1 MLSFTLLSGIKLS
14 MLLGNIAWIAMECR
28 HFHYSNVDIYNT
40 ISAGKTHT
48 SIDTIQSLLGKL
60 DMYNKCIHVN
70 KTRTKSYTKEFIY
83 LFGGLSED
91 AIRQFQSID
100 EINECLQNPYAVL
113 EAVELAA
120 WSGMNISFDYA
131 NQSNES
137 QDSNNTNVANAST
150 MAVINQSN
158 QSNQIIQYNTIV
170 NGIVPM
176 IDPSYHANYQ
186 DLVGTKF
193 DLQQYQYGSQ
203 LIHQEFTQS
212 ANFKQGVDYL
222 ENLADPTNP
231 DLAKK
236 MLNPSDFKLY
246 QDEMESN
253 KRKLDGP
260 QIVHITVKPSY
271 FGQVSIIAGTIYE
284 LFVQKPSHTHLL
296 DMINRVRD
304 TITEYSRNM
313 RNQYNLYNDLFYD
326 TRKELERISA
336 KSAVAWKRASW
347 LVVNTGILALQLSEY
362 IVDDI
367 IPFIWQHTEPVK
379 QIGCEVV
386 KQIL

>member
-1 MLSFTLLSGIKLS
+1 MLSFTLLSAIKLS

-40 ISAGKTHT
+40 LSAGKTHT
-48 SIDTIQSLLGKL
+48 SIETIQSLLGKL

-70 KTRTKSYTKEFIY
+70 KTRAKSYTKEFIY

-100 EINECLQNPYAVL
+100 EINECLKNPYAVL

-131 NQSNES
+131 ET
-137 QDSNNTNVANAST
+137 DYANTTVDPGDEVINHSIMSIIDNASK
-150 MAVINQSN
+150 
-158 QSNQIIQYNTIV
+158 
-170 NGIVPM
+170 IVPLF
-176 IDPSYHANYQ
+176 Q
-186 DLVGTKF
+186 DLGITVIQ
-193 DLQQYQYGSQ
+193 DLHMSLQQQYQYGEKMIQ
-203 LIHQEFTQS
+203 QEFAQS
-212 ANFKQGVDYL
+212 ANFKQGVNYL

-236 MLNPSDFKLY
+236 LLNPADFKLY

-253 KRKLDGP
+253 QLKLAGP

-271 FGQVSIIAGTIYE
+271 FDQVSIIAGTIYE

-296 DMINRVRD
+296 DMMNRVRD

-336 KSAVAWKRASW
+336 KSSVAWKRASW
-347 LVVNTGILALQLSEY
+347 LVVNTGILGLQLSEY

-367 IPFIWQHTEPVK
+367 IPIIWQHSEPVK

-386 KQIL
+386 KQLL